1 MDSFTNE
8 ETQDLALPHRVRAK
22 SARFIAELTP
32 GLTAEFV
39 LEHILATHTCADWL
53 GQMLEYYEAV
63 GTDAVAVPLA
73 DLHTQAVDAGV

>member
-1 MDSFTNE
+1 MDSLTNDE
-8 ETQDLALPHRVRAK
+8 AQHLALPLGVRAK
-22 SARFIAELTP
+22 SARFIADLTP